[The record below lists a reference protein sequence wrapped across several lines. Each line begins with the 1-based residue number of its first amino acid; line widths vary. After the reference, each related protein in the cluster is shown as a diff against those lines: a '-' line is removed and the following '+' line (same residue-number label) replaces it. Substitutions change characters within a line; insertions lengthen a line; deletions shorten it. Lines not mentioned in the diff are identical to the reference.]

1 MNKQKGFLLV
11 VAEELD
17 LINRRSSLKF
27 EDKFLNNNKILFY
40 IVFVEN
46 SIKKQKGV
54 LFVRDWGIES
64 GQSLIESQI
73 GRQVPIKKNVL
84 LLIVIIRLLWLGK

>member
-54 LFVRDWGIES
+54 LFVRD
-64 GQSLIESQI
+64 
-73 GRQVPIKKNVL
+73 
-84 LLIVIIRLLWLGK
+84 

>member
-1 MNKQKGFLLV
+1 MT
-11 VAEELD
+11 EELD

-54 LFVRDWGIES
+54 LFVRDRGIES
-64 GQSLIESQI
+64 GQSLIGPQI
-73 GRQVPIKKNVL
+73 
-84 LLIVIIRLLWLGK
+84 